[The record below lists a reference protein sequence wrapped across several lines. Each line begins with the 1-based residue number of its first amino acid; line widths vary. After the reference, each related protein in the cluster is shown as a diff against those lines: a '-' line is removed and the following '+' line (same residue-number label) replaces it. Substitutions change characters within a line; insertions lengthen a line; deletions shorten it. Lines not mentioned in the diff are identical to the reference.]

1 LGLEQPQIYGTQFE
15 KMGDQPWVLS
25 KIDTSKI
32 TDDERKEYGVGTLA
46 EQREKVK
53 LMNKKNL
60 SELLAN
66 GNTVDEVVTFCLQED
81 KSKSLYNL
89 SESGVNNFGYGLMA
103 QKRYR
108 EALKIFE
115 LNIKLYPK
123 GSNAFDSYGEC
134 LFKLGKK
141 EEAIAAYKKSLELNP
156 KNSNAHKVLAEIKG
170 K

>member
-1 LGLEQPQIYGTQFE
+1 
-15 KMGDQPWVLS
+15 MGDQPWVLS